1 MNICLSGSLN
11 FYLHVKKKNQKY
23 LTNVLNSLYD

>member
-11 FYLHVKKKNQKY
+11 FDLYAKKEPKVFNKYVKR
-23 LTNVLNSLYD
+23 SI